1 MPRIY
6 ELWYGGPRMAS
17 SDIWSS
23 TGNGYW
29 ENRTAVADNGMPGI
43 AAQFTKGRA
52 FLATRRFMP
61 KYNEDTALYAFL
73 TEQVPKPVIGDVF
86 NLFVIPKHHRI
97 ESILVHNDAMPAG
110 VEGEVELYNLGADTV
125 VAGSNIPI
133 NSISARKK
141 FLKNI
146 GASFNTD
153 TVVRFR
159 VTVRDPDMV
168 GAFDWEDVEFSVDI
182 SGMALVDNDD
192 VIHTEIAPNV

>member
-1 MPRIY
+1 MPRTY
-6 ELWYGGPRMAS
+6 ELWYGGTRMAS
-17 SDIWSS
+17 RDIWSS

-29 ENRTAVADNGMPGI
+29 ENSTAVADNGMAGI

-73 TEQVPKPVIGDVF
+73 TEQAPTPVVDDVF
-86 NLFVIPKHHRI
+86 NLFVIPKNHRI
-97 ESILVHNDAMPAG
+97 EAIMVHNDTLPANL
-110 VEGEVELYNLGADTV
+110 EGTIELYNLGTGTV
-125 VAGSNIPI
+125 VSDSGTTIDAAG
-133 NSISARKK
+133 AHTET
-141 FLKNI
+141 LKNI
-146 GASFNTD
+146 SATFSAD

-159 VTVRDPDMV
+159 VTGGRSAADVV
-168 GAFDWEDVEFSVDI
+168 DWEAVEFSFDV